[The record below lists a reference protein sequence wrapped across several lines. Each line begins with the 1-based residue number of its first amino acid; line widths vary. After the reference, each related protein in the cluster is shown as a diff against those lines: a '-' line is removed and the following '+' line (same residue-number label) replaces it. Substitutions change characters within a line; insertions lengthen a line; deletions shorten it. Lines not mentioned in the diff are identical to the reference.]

1 MTMNHTT
8 LSGNRWKLLFQK
20 HSLRSLFTAI
30 KQVLAAIFPII
41 IKNISYNI
49 QRNSEISPSK
59 NLWFIYKF

>member
-1 MTMNHTT
+1 MTMNHTA
-8 LSGNRWKLLFQK
+8 LSVNRWKLLFQK

-30 KQVLAAIFPII
+30 KQVSAAILPII

-59 NLWFIYKF
+59 NPWFIYKI